1 MWYAG
6 WPPTGVP
13 SEPSSII
20 AFLIE
25 ARSYSKG
32 APTVVHCS
40 PGTGRTGTVIA
51 IDIAIRDFEA
61 GRSVD
66 IPKTVVQVRR
76 GRAGAVQTKD
86 QYHFIYKVRNDT
98 FS

>member
-13 SEPSSII
+13 PEPSSVI

-25 ARSYSKG
+25 ARSYSKSS
-32 APTVVHCS
+32 PIVVHCS
-40 PGTGRTGTVIA
+40 PGTGRTGTVVA

-86 QYHFIYKVRNDT
+86 QYSFIYKVIEFT
-98 FS
+98 GF